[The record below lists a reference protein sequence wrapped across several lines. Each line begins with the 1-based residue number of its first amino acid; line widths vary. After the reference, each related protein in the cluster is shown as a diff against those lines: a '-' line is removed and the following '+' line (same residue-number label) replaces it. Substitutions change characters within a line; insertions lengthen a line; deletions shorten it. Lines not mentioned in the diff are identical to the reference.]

1 MVLNMIIDVI
11 FIVDILMNFRT
22 SIADFITGDEI
33 FEQKTIA
40 TRYLKGQFIIDL
52 IGAIPMDLILKI
64 SSNRGE
70 NPI

>member
-1 MVLNMIIDVI
+1 MIIDVI

>member
-64 SSNRGE
+64 SSNRGG

>member
-1 MVLNMIIDVI
+1 MILNMIIDVI